1 MRLSAILASSSF
13 EMKKLAVLI
22 TVHLCGNKYYKML
35 IHFFMSCFVKAY
47 PEDSITDHVFMSKL
61 ASTYLSM
68 NKLAVV
74 FMVLLCANNAK
85 NRLLIYS
92 CLASTCVHCLSF
104 VTTINLSFFLSHIY
118 FLKHILIVNKM
129 YYCWFIISKG
139 FFANKYDGNTGCSL
153 NIVFFP

>member
-1 MRLSAILASSSF
+1 MHSCQFKLWYEKAFSAHHSPSLWEQILQNAYS
-13 EMKKLAVLI
+13 
-22 TVHLCGNKYYKML
+22 
-35 IHFFMSCFVKAY
+35 FFMSCFVKAY